1 MGGCRRRLTE
11 TRHSSS
17 DAPAR
22 QLGSGRRAYLSG
34 KQTGIIHRMSAAP
47 ISLTRRRPI
56 GERVIERL
64 LFMAA
69 ALGVVT
75 TIGII
80 AVLAFETFEFFL
92 EVSPMEFL
100 TGTHWSALIKPNSWG
115 VLALVS
121 GTVLVAG
128 IAMLIAVPLGLLA
141 AVLLAEYAGTRVR
154 TIVKPV
160 LETIAGIPTIV
171 LGFFG
176 LNFIAPQILR
186 PLIGDGIGVFSALNG
201 GIVVGI
207 LITPLIASISE
218 DSMRAVPRGMR
229 EGAFAMGATK
239 FEVVRKVVF
248 PAAISGVMASI
259 ILAMS
264 RAIGETMAVV
274 LTAGQCPTFTFNPT
288 DCVQTM
294 TAFIVQISI
303 GETAQGSLEYK
314 SLFAVGATL
323 FLMTL
328 ALNLLSGWVV
338 RRFRTA
344 Y

>member
-1 MGGCRRRLTE
+1 MTSPATTLT
-11 TRHSSS
+11 
-17 DAPAR
+17 
-22 QLGSGRRAYLSG
+22 Y
-34 KQTGIIHRMSAAP
+34 
-47 ISLTRRRPI
+47 RRPI
-56 GERVIERL
+56 GERIIERL
-64 LFMAA
+64 LFLAA

-75 TIGII
+75 TLGII

-92 EVSPMEFL
+92 QVSPIEFF
-100 TGTHWSALIKPNSWG
+100 TGTRWSALIRPQAWG
-115 VLALVS
+115 VLALIS
-121 GTVLVAG
+121 GTLLVAV
-128 IAMLIAVPLGLLA
+128 IALVIAVPLGLLA
-141 AVLLAEYAGTRVR
+141 AVLLAEYATPRVR
-154 TIVKPV
+154 TVVKPV
-160 LETIAGIPTIV
+160 LETIAGVPTIV

-176 LNFIAPQILR
+176 LNFIAPELLR
-186 PLIGDGIGVFSALNG
+186 PILGERNIGVFSALSG

-218 DSMRAVPRGMR
+218 DAMRAVPRGMR

-239 FEVVRKVVF
+239 FEVIRKVVF
-248 PAAISGVMASI
+248 PAAISGIMASI

-274 LTAGQCPTFTFNPT
+274 LTVGTKPQLTFDPTES
-288 DCVQTM
+288 VQTM

-303 GETAQGSLEYK
+303 GETAQGSIEYK

-323 FLMTL
+323 FAMTFI
-328 ALNLLSGWVV
+328 LNLLSGWVV

>member
-1 MGGCRRRLTE
+1 MT
-11 TRHSSS
+11 
-17 DAPAR
+17 AP
-22 QLGSGRRAYLSG
+22 S
-34 KQTGIIHRMSAAP
+34 
-47 ISLTRRRPI
+47 ISLAHRRPL
-56 GERVIERL
+56 GERIIERL
-64 LFMAA
+64 LFLAA
-69 ALGVVT
+69 ALGVLT
-75 TIGII
+75 TVGII

-92 EVSPMEFL
+92 EVSPVEFL
-100 TGTHWSALIKPNSWG
+100 TGTRWSALIKPQSWG

-121 GTVLVAG
+121 GTLLVSV
-128 IAMLIAVPLGLLA
+128 IALVIAIPLGLLA
-141 AVLLAEYAGTRVR
+141 AVLLAEYATTRVR
-154 TIVKPV
+154 TVVKPI
-160 LETIAGIPTIV
+160 LETIAGVPTIV

-176 LNFIAPQILR
+176 LNFIAPHLLR
-186 PLIGDGIGVFSALNG
+186 PLLGADTIGVFSALSG
-201 GIVVGI
+201 GIVVGL

-218 DSMRAVPRGMR
+218 DAMRAVPRGMR

-248 PAAISGVMASI
+248 PAALSGIMASI

-274 LTAGQCPTFTFNPT
+274 LTVGTKPQLTFDPTES
-288 DCVQTM
+288 VQTM

-303 GETAQGSLEYK
+303 GETAQGSIEYK

-323 FLMTL
+323 FVMTF